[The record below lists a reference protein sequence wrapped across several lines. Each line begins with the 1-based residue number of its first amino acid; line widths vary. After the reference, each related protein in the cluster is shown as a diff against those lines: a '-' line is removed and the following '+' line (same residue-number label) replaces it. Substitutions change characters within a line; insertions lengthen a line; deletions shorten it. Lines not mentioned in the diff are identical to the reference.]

1 MKKHL
6 LSIAALSFM
15 IVAPAFS
22 ASAQEDYRPSP
33 EIVQS
38 QEQFRENRF
47 GIFIH
52 WGIYS
57 MYGQG
62 EWALNYNGLTHEEY
76 SKMAGGFY
84 PADFDAAEWVSAIKA
99 SGARYI
105 CITTRHHDGFS
116 MFDSKCTDYD
126 IVDATPFKRDIIAEL
141 AAECERQDMPL
152 HFYYSL
158 IDWGR
163 TDAPRGCTGQETGR
177 PEATDP
183 DTYFDFMKCQLTELL
198 TRYGKVGCIWFDGNW
213 DHEEWEQPLDYRY
226 DELYP
231 LIHELQPGCLIG
243 NNHHIAPYPGEDIQI
258 FERDIPGENTAGW
271 HSGGVSTTLP
281 LETCQTMNGSWGYR
295 MRDQNYKSV
304 DELIRYLVSTAG
316 RDANLLLNVGPQPDG
331 NIPAA
336 ALERLAAMGE
346 WLAVNGETIYGTRS
360 TMMKPQPWGVTT
372 HKDNKMWLHIFPE
385 DAFKNI
391 PDGQIYVPYKDGR
404 RVASVTPF
412 GSDTKLAFKQYKEGI
427 FVTLPSDMPSD
438 TPDYIVEITFK

>member
-1 MKKHL
+1 MSK
-6 LSIAALSFM
+6 LSKLIITIPVWIIAAS
-15 IVAPAFS
+15 S
-22 ASAQEDYRPSP
+22 ASAQENYRPSP
-33 EIVQS
+33 EIVAA

-76 SKMAGGFY
+76 SKLAGGFY
-84 PADFDAAEWVSAIKA
+84 PADFNAAEWVSAIKA
-99 SGARYI
+99 AGAKYI

-126 IVDATPFKRDIIAEL
+126 IMDATPFKRDIIAEL

-163 TDAPRGCTGQETGR
+163 TDAPRGRTGQETGR

-336 ALERLAAMGE
+336 ALER
-346 WLAVNGETIYGTRS
+346 
-360 TMMKPQPWGVTT
+360 QPWGVTT
-372 HKDNKMWLHIFPE
+372 HKDNKMWLHVFPE
-385 DAFKNI
+385 DAFKNV

-404 RVASVTPF
+404 KVASVTPF
-412 GSDTKLAFKQYKEGI
+412 GSSDVKLAFKQYKEGI

-438 TPDYIVEITFK
+438 TPDYIVEVTFR

>member
-6 LSIAALSFM
+6 LSIAALSLL
-15 IVAPAFS
+15 AAAATS
-22 ASAQEDYRPSP
+22 ASAQEDYQPSP

-126 IVDATPFKRDIIAEL
+126 IMDTTPFKRDIIAEL

-163 TDAPRGCTGQETGR
+163 TRCTARTYRTGDRTARGHR
-177 PEATDP
+177 P
-183 DTYFDFMKCQLTELL
+183 
-198 TRYGKVGCIWFDGNW
+198 
-213 DHEEWEQPLDYRY
+213 
-226 DELYP
+226 
-231 LIHELQPGCLIG
+231 
-243 NNHHIAPYPGEDIQI
+243 
-258 FERDIPGENTAGW
+258 
-271 HSGGVSTTLP
+271 
-281 LETCQTMNGSWGYR
+281 GY
-295 MRDQNYKSV
+295 V
-304 DELIRYLVSTAG
+304 
-316 RDANLLLNVGPQPDG
+316 
-331 NIPAA
+331 
-336 ALERLAAMGE
+336 
-346 WLAVNGETIYGTRS
+346 
-360 TMMKPQPWGVTT
+360 
-372 HKDNKMWLHIFPE
+372 F
-385 DAFKNI
+385 
-391 PDGQIYVPYKDGR
+391 
-404 RVASVTPF
+404 
-412 GSDTKLAFKQYKEGI
+412 
-427 FVTLPSDMPSD
+427 
-438 TPDYIVEITFK
+438 

>member
-6 LSIAALSFM
+6 LSIAALSLL
-15 IVAPAFS
+15 AAAAASPAQ
-22 ASAQEDYRPSP
+22 AQEDYRPSP

-84 PADFDAAEWVSAIKA
+84 PADFNAAEWVSAIKA
-99 SGARYI
+99 SGAKYI

-126 IVDATPFKRDIIAEL
+126 IMDATPFKRDIIAEL

-163 TDAPRGCTGQETGR
+163 TDAPRGRTGQGTGR

-243 NNHHIAPYPGEDIQI
+243 NNHHITPYPGEDIQI

-295 MRDQNYKSV
+295 MTDQNYKSV

-336 ALERLAAMGE
+336 AL
-346 WLAVNGETIYGTRS
+346 
-360 TMMKPQPWGVTT
+360 PWGVTT
-372 HKDNKMWLHIFPE
+372 HKDDRMWLHVFPA
-385 DAFKNI
+385 DAFKAAA
-391 PDGQIYVPYKDGR
+391 DGQIYVPYKDGR
-404 RVASVTPF
+404 KVASVTPY
-412 GSDTKLAFKQYKEGI
+412 GSSDVKLAFKQYKEGLFI
-427 FVTLPSDMPSD
+427 TLPEDMPAD
-438 TPDYIVEITFK
+438 VPDYVVEVTFK